1 MGARYYW
8 VELLLLW
15 SSWQVARAADVTLTV
30 SNEGDRQRQEV
41 VAVELQAV
49 CQRLGVAVGESFVVR
64 NAFGQEVGY
73 QKTYDNK
80 LLLDVAVQP
89 HGQAVY
95 RVTKGVPQPPK
106 SYVQGAMYS
115 IRKDD
120 IAWEND
126 RGAYR
131 VYGPALQRTGEKSFG
146 TDVWVKNT
154 PELVVAHRYRMDY
167 EGNVQEDSLY
177 KIGKKSEAR
186 QIDLRTSFHLD
197 QGNGM
202 DAYSVG
208 PTLGCGAPA
217 LMVDGRLVF
226 PYCYERYQIL
236 DNGPLRFTV
245 ALDYA
250 PNVDGIKEHRI
261 ITLDKGM
268 HLNRMT
274 VWYDGIQQPVA
285 LASGVVLHSDAGV
298 VVEKDRVLY
307 ADPTDNPQKHNSQIF
322 VAALFPNG
330 LSQTLVHQQ
339 DGHRHALG
347 ILNDYRGQ
355 RYTYYFGS
363 AWSRYDVP
371 TLAQWQSC
379 VDNELHQLRNPLSI
393 QIQ

>member
-1 MGARYYW
+1 M
-8 VELLLLW
+8 
-15 SSWQVARAADVTLTV
+15 TLTV
-30 SNEGDRQRQEV
+30 SNEDDRQRQEV
-41 VAVELQAV
+41 VAIDLQAV
-49 CQRLGVAVGESFVVR
+49 CQRLGIAAGESFVVR
-64 NAFGQEVGY
+64 NAFGQEIGY
-73 QKTYDNK
+73 QKTYDGQ

-89 HGQAVY
+89 HSQAIY

-106 SYVQGAMYS
+106 CYVQGAMYP

-250 PNVDGIKEHRI
+250 PNADGIKEHRI
-261 ITLDKGM
+261 IMLDKGM

-274 VWYDGIQQPVA
+274 VWYDGIQQSVA
-285 LASGVVLHSDAGV
+285 LASGVVLHGADGV
-298 VVEKDRVLY
+298 VIDKDRVLY

-322 VAALFPNG
+322 VAALFPDG

-347 ILNDYRGQ
+347 ILDGYRGQ

-371 TLAQWQSC
+371 TLAQWQNC